1 MMRIPMI
8 NRFPNAPNKG
18 VRSGA
23 TLTEVLMSLLI
34 MSVGVISVFSLYP
47 IAVLRSIQATQLTHS
62 KVLLGNAEA
71 EILGDPALI
80 NGSPLWRPNTPYR
93 LGDIIV
99 APSPPDS
106 TLSASGFRFVCTQA
120 GISLAFAPNFT
131 SVGASPNFADSGVA
145 LVPTGIPPKPNAV
158 LEDTNGNG
166 TLQTGEVV
174 WQRAVGNVQTVSGL
188 LHTPVRSLEPPAGA
202 ARIVTVVDPLG
213 WARHHGTGLFGLRD
227 SYGTAARLDGGLRGL
242 AEDGSGATPW
252 TTALPAT
259 PGRTMAFLTGSPLSV
274 EATFRSQFG
283 YRAAT
288 PTKPDGFFTWDGTAG
303 AAGVN
308 EELSTAQ
315 LLEVARRRVQ
325 IPDDYESS
333 IEPITNATVITPAAP
348 GLTQIVFPPSPET
361 TAFLDELDST
371 VTALESVG
379 QSQVARVIFETFDG
393 RAAVSRWI
401 SSTTGAGGA
410 GDGIVSATSSIF
422 VAPAEPTDFGA
433 AASTA
438 ARPIQLTPVDSTGT
452 ATPNGQILIKSI
464 RVELNESRYSWLATI
479 TRDASGGLVGADC
492 VVFFRRDFE
501 AANEVGYNAQIGNDP
516 AVTTD
521 DPEDGGFDATL
532 AALNA
537 NRAYIYTG
545 RDASAP
551 FDGATDTLPG
561 VAVGRDLFDSV
572 NGIWYRISAI
582 VTAAGA
588 DGITVVELDRAAEVI
603 VRDADQTLVNAPA
616 VGDPQVM
623 IPWGVVKIFPMDL
636 NR

>member
-1 MMRIPMI
+1 MMRTPM
-8 NRFPNAPNKG
+8 NSRLQNGRKDG

-93 LGDIIV
+93 LGDIVV
-99 APSPPDS
+99 APSPPGS
-106 TLSASGFRFVCTQA
+106 TLSSSGFRFVCTQA
-120 GISLAFAPNFT
+120 GLSAASSPALTSLDAGNANYGNNGTALGSNPP
-131 SVGASPNFADSGVA
+131 GAIF
-145 LVPTGIPPKPNAV
+145 
-158 LEDTNGNG
+158 EDTDGVG
-166 TLQTGEVV
+166 GFSGGDVV
-174 WQRAVGNVQTVSGL
+174 WQRAIGDVQTVSGL
-188 LHTPVRSLEPPAGA
+188 PHAPVRTLEPIAGSS
-202 ARIVTVVDPLG
+202 RLVTVVDPLG
-213 WARHHGTGLFGLRD
+213 WARHHGTSLFGLRD
-227 SYGTAARLDGGLRGL
+227 SYGTAARMDGGIRGL
-242 AEDGSGATPW
+242 VDDGTGAL
-252 TTALPAT
+252 AVA
-259 PGRTMAFLTGSPLSV
+259 GRSMAFLTGSPLSV

-283 YRAAT
+283 YRDPPPANS
-288 PTKPDGFFTWDGTAG
+288 KGFFDWDGATVATG
-303 AAGVN
+303 NN

-315 LLEVARRRVQ
+315 LLQVAHRRVQ
-325 IPDDYESS
+325 LPDDYESS

-371 VTALESVG
+371 VAALELIG
-379 QSQVARVIFETFDG
+379 QSRVARVIFETFDG

-401 SSTTGAGGA
+401 SSTTGAGGT
-410 GDGIVSATSSIF
+410 GNGIDSATSSIF
-422 VAPAEPTDFGA
+422 VAPVEPTDFGA
-433 AASTA
+433 PASTA
-438 ARPIQLTPVDSTGT
+438 TRPIQLTPVDSTGT
-452 ATPNGQILIKSI
+452 ATPNGQILINSV

-501 AANEVGYNAQIGNDP
+501 ASNEVGFNAQIGNDP
-516 AVTTD
+516 TVTTD
-521 DPEDGGFDATL
+521 DPEDGGFSATL
-532 AALNA
+532 AAQNA

-551 FDGATDTLPG
+551 FDGVTDTLPG

-616 VGDPQVM
+616 VGDPQVV